1 MSDDGHT
8 AISLIAML
16 GSVFS
21 PFYAAARAR
30 GRGRADPLAH
40 AAINVAVYRPG
51 GDRWVLTERGE
62 RAVAR
67 SADEL
72 VLGPSCVRWEGGA
85 LIVDLDERDAPLGR
99 RVAGRVRLFP
109 EERAGDA
116 VILDVAGRHR
126 WLPIAPTGR
135 AEIELTHPAVRFR
148 GAAYLDANT
157 GDEGLEEAFTG
168 WTWSRASTRGR
179 AAVTYDVERR
189 DGSRLLVTRSFAPGG
204 ERLHDFP
211 VVAVEAAPT
220 RWRMRRVVH
229 GEPGARPR
237 IVRTLEDTP
246 FYARSL
252 VETSYFGE
260 RAVGTH
266 EALSLDR
273 FRSRVVQLMLPYR
286 MRREQP

>member
-1 MSDDGHT
+1 MSDDGRA
-8 AISLIAML
+8 AISVIAML

-30 GRGRADPLAH
+30 GGADPLAH
-40 AAINVAVYRPG
+40 AAINVAVYKPG
-51 GDRWVLTERGE
+51 GDRWVLTERGA
-62 RAVAR
+62 RAVER

-72 VLGPSCVRWEGGA
+72 VLGPSRVRWEGGA
-85 LIVDLDERDAPLGR
+85 LIIDLDERDAPLGR

-109 EERAGDA
+109 EERAGDT
-116 VILDVAGRHR
+116 VILDGASRHR
-126 WLPIAPTGR
+126 WVPIAPGAR

-148 GAAYLDANT
+148 GAAYLDANH

-168 WTWSRASTRGR
+168 WTWSRVAAGGR
-179 AAVTYDVERR
+179 AAVIYDVERR
-189 DGSRLLVTRSFAPGG
+189 DGSRLLVTRGFAPGG
-204 ERLHDFP
+204 ERRHGFP
-211 VVAVEAAPT
+211 VIAVEAAPT
-220 RWRMRRVVH
+220 RWRMRRVLH

-252 VETSYFGE
+252 VETSLFGE

-273 FRSRVVQLMLPYR
+273 FRSRVVQRMLPFR